1 MITYTTY
8 INWLT
13 QAYKYYFLD
22 DAEMSDSEWD
32 YWSRQFYANRGE
44 LLKESF
50 PIIHREEFTGASLFW
65 LRKEEYP
72 SEVLGILSEGSA

>member
-44 LLKESF
+44 SLKDIF

-65 LRKEEYP
+65 LKSEEYP
-72 SEVLGILSEGSA
+72 KEVLDKINGEQ